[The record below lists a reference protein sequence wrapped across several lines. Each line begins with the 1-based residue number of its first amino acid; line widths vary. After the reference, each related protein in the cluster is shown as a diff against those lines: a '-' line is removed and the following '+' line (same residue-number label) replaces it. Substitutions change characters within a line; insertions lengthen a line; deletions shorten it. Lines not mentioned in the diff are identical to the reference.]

1 MKIEKE
7 IFPAGTDSRFFREVG
22 IQLSIIYQWYILV
35 ATVLKYFFASSFFAF
50 QTYAPCFLLAFCSRC
65 AIRLSRSFILLI
77 HLLILSYCFDSD
89 SGSSSL
95 MELRSFRPMVR
106 SLQSNGR
113 PLHNKS
119 YFAPCTKSV
128 TYGVNFLLYVVDEGL
143 IVRPSLC

>member
-22 IQLSIIYQWYILV
+22 IQLSIIYLWYISV
-35 ATVLKYFFASSFFAF
+35 TTVLKYLFASSFFAF
-50 QTYAPCFLLAFCSRC
+50 DIYAPRFPLAFCSRC
-65 AIRLSRSFILLI
+65 AIRLSCSFILLI
-77 HLLILSYCFDSD
+77 FPFILSYCFDSH

-95 MELRSFRPMVR
+95 VELRSFRPMVR

-113 PLHNKS
+113 SLHNKS

-128 TYGVNFLLYVVDEGL
+128 RYGVNFLLYVVDEGL